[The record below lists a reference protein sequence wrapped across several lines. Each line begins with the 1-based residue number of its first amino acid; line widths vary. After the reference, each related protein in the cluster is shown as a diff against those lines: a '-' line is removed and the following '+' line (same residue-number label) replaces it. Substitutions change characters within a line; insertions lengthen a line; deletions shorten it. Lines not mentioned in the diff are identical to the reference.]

1 MSLILKRRWGLVVT
15 GGLRQG
21 LRRSLNPGGSY
32 STAGGDDVGG
42 KGGSHSGRGNESVEK
57 ALDLS
62 MNGVF
67 GPRGSVSGVVVS
79 RGSVS
84 GMVGSRGSVSGVV
97 SRCYGGKND
106 SGGGEG
112 GGVGGRGS
120 FSEEKLGM
128 TQQRKKGVAVANPGG
143 KTSRL
148 ARLEAELNTE
158 LDAEPG
164 LKDPEDIWKR
174 MGMTNEGAEDGK
186 GDGAAKRAETPR
198 RKGGVAEQQT
208 QERPLEDSRIKGI
221 KTALGLSNEYPSIEL
236 SPEDYDFT
244 DFTDLT
250 TRPPRMPIETDS
262 KVSFFLL

>member
-15 GGLRQG
+15 GGLRQR

-42 KGGSHSGRGNESVEK
+42 KGGSHSGRGNGSVEK

-62 MNGVF
+62 MSGVF

-79 RGSVS
+79 RWSVS
-84 GMVGSRGSVSGVV
+84 GVVGSRGSVSGVV

-112 GGVGGRGS
+112 GGGGGRGS

-128 TQQRKKGVAVANPGG
+128 TQQRKKGVAVASPGG
-143 KTSRL
+143 KVSRL
-148 ARLEAELNTE
+148 VRLEAELNAE

-174 MGMTNEGAEDGK
+174 MGMTMEGAEDGK
-186 GDGAAKRAETPR
+186 GDGAAKRTETPR
-198 RKGGVAEQQT
+198 RKGGVAGQQT

-221 KTALGLSNEYPSIEL
+221 KTVLGFSNEYPSIEL

-262 KVSFFLL
+262 KVSFVLL